1 MVWTI
6 FKIGMSASM
15 ITFAS
20 WLSGRRPALAGF
32 LMALPLSSLI
42 ALALSYGEYKDAAK
56 SVAFAK
62 SIFLSVPLS
71 LTFFVPFLFADRLR
85 LPFWA
90 LYGMG
95 VAFLAA
101 SYFVNRLVFKA

>member
-1 MVWTI
+1 MTWTI
-6 FKIGMSASM
+6 FKIGLSAAV
-15 ITFAS
+15 IAFAS

-32 LMALPLSSLI
+32 IMALPLSSLI
-42 ALALSYGEYKDAAK
+42 VLALSYAEYKDAAK
-56 SVAFAK
+56 TVTFAK
-62 SIFLSVPLS
+62 SIFVSVPLS

-95 VAFLAA
+95 VVLLAA
-101 SYFVNRLVFKA
+101 SYFVNRSVFKA